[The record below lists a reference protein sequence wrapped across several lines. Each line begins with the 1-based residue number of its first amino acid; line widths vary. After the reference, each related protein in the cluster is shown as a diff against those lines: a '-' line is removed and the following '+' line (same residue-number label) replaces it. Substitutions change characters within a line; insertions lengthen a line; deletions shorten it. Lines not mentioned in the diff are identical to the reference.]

1 MALIP
6 IDVGEFK
13 AGQKVRQD
21 SSYKC
26 FSPELIDREW
36 IIKSPEINS
45 LLSNANRKIGELN
58 AFSQLIPDVDFFIK
72 MHVAKEATTSSKI
85 EGTQT
90 SIEEAFLKE
99 EDISPEKRDDWE
111 EVQNY
116 IEAMNHALNKLK
128 DLPLSNRL
136 LKDTHKILLQGV
148 RGHHKMPG
156 EFRSSQNWIGGA
168 TIRDA
173 VFVPPSHIEVQ
184 NLMSDLERF
193 LHNDEIHVPELIRI
207 AIAHYQ
213 FETIHP
219 FLDGNGR
226 LGRLLITLYLVSA
239 GILEKPTLYLSAFFE
254 QNRDLYYDNLTRVRV
269 NHDLKQWLK
278 FFLVGVTETA
288 QRSIETFRGVIRLKD
303 DVEGQVVKLGTAKY
317 PKAIKLVKHLYK
329 NPIITYSDVQ
339 NTLEVSPPTAN
350 TFIKDFIT
358 LGILKE
364 FTGFKRNRI
373 YNFESYIKL
382 FY

>member
-1 MALIP
+1 
-6 IDVGEFK
+6 
-13 AGQKVRQD
+13 
-21 SSYKC
+21 
-26 FSPELIDREW
+26 
-36 IIKSPEINS
+36 
-45 LLSNANRKIGELN
+45 
-58 AFSQLIPDVDFFIK
+58 

-99 EDISPEKRDDWE
+99 EDINPEKRDDWE

-128 DLPLSNRL
+128 ELPLSNRL

-173 VFVPPSHIEVQ
+173 VFVPPAHIEVQ

-288 QRSIETFRGVIRLKD
+288 QRSIETFRGIIRLKD

-339 NTLEVSPPTAN
+339 DTLEVSPPTAN